1 MTEDIQPMIDETA
14 LFPIGTVSEQ
24 TGVNTV
30 TLRAWERRY
39 GLLQPRRTPKGHRLY
54 SHQDV
59 ERVKQVLI
67 LLEQG
72 IPVSRVRDVL
82 DSNRVRPQ
90 LLQPARDVQTDDPWR
105 HYRALF
111 QRWIRKLD
119 ARSLE
124 HAFNEAVSLY
134 SLELAT
140 TKLLLPLYKQL
151 QQQRE
156 VLPSTSADQ
165 AFLHEFL
172 CAKLGSRYL
181 QHNSRANGKRI
192 LIAGNGGTES
202 CTRIEGLLL
211 ANILSNHGY
220 QISLLGTH
228 TSLDH
233 LTLILERAS
242 FDGLLLTGN
251 RCISHDLQT
260 LVEMTRIPVFLS
272 GAQSEESADIP
283 ENLPIHWLPE
293 ELGEVSQAI
302 DNTLSGN
309 PVHPQPVPLTKGTG
323 EQKPTVDSVSP
334 PEEEGLR

>member
-1 MTEDIQPMIDETA
+1 MTDEAA

-39 GLLQPRRTPKGHRLY
+39 GLLKPRRTPKGHRLY
-54 SHQDV
+54 SQQDV

-82 DSNRVRPQ
+82 DSKQSSPL
-90 LLQPARDVQTDDPWR
+90 LLQPAKDVPVDDPWR
-105 HYRALF
+105 HYQTLF

-134 SLELAT
+134 SLELVAK
-140 TKLLLPLYKQL
+140 KLLLPLYRQL
-151 QQQRE
+151 WEQQDA
-156 VLPSTSADQ
+156 LPSTSADY

-192 LIAGNGGTES
+192 LIVNTAGHDGQVEA
-202 CTRIEGLLL
+202 LLL
-211 ANILSNHGY
+211 ANSLSQHGY
-220 QISLLGTH
+220 QISLLGGQT
-228 TSLDH
+228 TLDH
-233 LTLILERAS
+233 LPLLLERS
-242 FDGLLLTGN
+242 PFDALLLPKTLS
-251 RCISHDLQT
+251 IAPALQM
-260 LVEMTRIPVFLS
+260 LVAITRITVFLS
-272 GAQSEESADIP
+272 GYQDEWTP
-283 ENLPIHWLPE
+283 EPPEDLPIHWLPE
-293 ELGEVSQAI
+293 EGGEICAAI
-302 DNTLSGN
+302 DAILNDTDKN
-309 PVHPQPVPLTKGTG
+309 A
-323 EQKPTVDSVSP
+323 
-334 PEEEGLR
+334 

>member
-1 MTEDIQPMIDETA
+1 MNAAAQPMTDETA

-39 GLLQPRRTPKGHRLY
+39 GLLKPRRTPKGHRLY
-54 SHQDV
+54 SPQDV
-59 ERVKQVLI
+59 ERVKQVLL

-82 DSNRVRPQ
+82 DSNKARPQ
-90 LLQPARDVQTDDPWR
+90 LLQPAQDVQTDDPWR

-124 HAFNEAVSLY
+124 HAFNEAISLY
-134 SLELAT
+134 PLEMVAN
-140 TKLLLPLYKQL
+140 KLVLPLYKQL

-156 VLPSTSADQ
+156 VLPSTSADH

-181 QHNSRANGKRI
+181 QHNGRANGKRL
-192 LIAGNGGTES
+192 LIAGSEKS
-202 CTRIEGLLL
+202 AVCAQIDALLL

-220 QISLLGTH
+220 QISLLGTQ
-228 TSLDH
+228 TTLDH
-233 LTLILERAS
+233 LPLILERAA
-242 FDGLLLTGN
+242 FDGLLLTD
-251 RCISHDLQT
+251 SHPVSAELQT
-260 LVEMTRIPVFLS
+260 LVEMTRATVFLC
-272 GAQSEESADIP
+272 GYQDEYTSAPP
-283 ENLPIHWLPE
+283 ENLPIHWLPM
-293 ELGEVSQAI
+293 ELGEVSQAV
-302 DNTLSGN
+302 DQVLSGE
-309 PVHPQPVPLTKGTG
+309 PATA
-323 EQKPTVDSVSP
+323 
-334 PEEEGLR
+334 

>member
-1 MTEDIQPMIDETA
+1 MTEHTHSMTDEVA
-14 LFPIGTVSEQ
+14 PFPIGTVSEQ

-39 GLLQPRRTPKGHRLY
+39 GLLKPRRTPKGHRLY
-54 SHQDV
+54 SQQDV

-82 DSNRVRPQ
+82 DSNKVRPQ
-90 LLQPARDVQTDDPWR
+90 LLQPAKDVETDDPWR

-134 SLELAT
+134 SLELVAK
-140 TKLLLPLYKQL
+140 KLVQPLYRQL
-151 QQQRE
+151 QQQSE
-156 VLPSTSADQ
+156 VLPSTSADH

-192 LIAGNGGTES
+192 LIMSNEGAES
-202 CTRIEGLLL
+202 GKQIDSLLL

-220 QISLLGTH
+220 QISLLGTQ
-228 TSLDH
+228 TRLDH
-233 LTLILERAS
+233 LPLILERAQ
-242 FDGLLLTGN
+242 FDALLLTDN
-251 RCISHDLQT
+251 RSISEKLQA
-260 LVEMTRIPVFLS
+260 LVEMTRTIVFLS
-272 GAQSEESADIP
+272 GYQDEYTSQPP
-283 ENLPIHWLPE
+283 ENLPIYWLPM
-293 ELGEVSQAI
+293 ELGEVSQTI
-302 DNTLSGN
+302 DNVLQG
-309 PVHPQPVPLTKGTG
+309 
-323 EQKPTVDSVSP
+323 
-334 PEEEGLR
+334 

>member
-1 MTEDIQPMIDETA
+1 MKPQIVKTMPDETA

-39 GLLQPRRTPKGHRLY
+39 GLLKPRRTPKGHRLY
-54 SHQDV
+54 SPQDV

-82 DSNRVRPQ
+82 DSNRPRPL
-90 LLQPARDVQTDDPWR
+90 LLQPTKDAQTDDPWQ

-134 SLELAT
+134 SLELVAK
-140 TKLLLPLYKQL
+140 KLLQPLYRQL
-151 QQQRE
+151 REQQE
-156 VLPSTSADQ
+156 VLPSTSADY

-181 QHNSRANGKRI
+181 QHNSRANGKR
-192 LIAGNGGTES
+192 LLVVNLSGSDGQLET
-202 CTRIEGLLL
+202 LLL
-211 ANILSNHGY
+211 ANVLSNHGY
-220 QISLLGTH
+220 QVSLLGTQG
-228 TSLDH
+228 TLDH
-233 LTLILERAS
+233 LLLILERTR
-242 FDGLLLTGN
+242 FDA
-251 RCISHDLQT
+251 
-260 LVEMTRIPVFLS
+260 LVLPNSTRIPPALPMLAEISHITVFLS
-272 GAQSEESADIP
+272 GYQDDLTPEPAD
-283 ENLPIHWLPE
+283 NLPIYWLPE
-293 ELGEVSQAI
+293 ELGEICAAI
-302 DNTLSGN
+302 DEELE
-309 PVHPQPVPLTKGTG
+309 KTG
-323 EQKPTVDSVSP
+323 KDA
-334 PEEEGLR
+334 